1 MKQAFKTPLTE
12 ILGIDHPVMLAGMN
26 VAAGP
31 DLAAAV
37 SNAGKSLSLSLSLSI
52 STHSH
57 TRSFSLFHT
66 MNISE
71 GGVGTMGAIGWS
83 VEFLKQQTDRL
94 KSQLRDPDLPWG
106 VDLLLPKVGEGARAT
121 NKDYTRGKLML
132 LVEAIIESGAKLFV
146 SAVVR
151 FRFCL
156 LALRT
161 CSY

>member
-37 SNAGKSLSLSLSLSI
+37 SNAGELAYTYFRPFLLSAITLTPALSLN
-52 STHSH
+52 
-57 TRSFSLFHT
+57 FQ
-66 MNISE
+66 

-161 CSY
+161 CSH